1 MTDHSSDPTL
11 LRFREEIAGLDRT
24 ILDAVNTRLELVAEL
39 KRYKASRGM
48 PFVDAERERV
58 LLEELTAANQGPL
71 SAEGLERLVSEIL
84 DLTKREVSRDGT

>member
-11 LRFREEIAGLDRT
+11 LRFREEIAGLDRA

>member
-1 MTDHSSDPTL
+1 VTDHSSDPTL
-11 LRFREEIAGLDRT
+11 LRFREEIAGLDRA

>member
-11 LRFREEIAGLDRT
+11 QRFREEIAGLDRT

-39 KRYKASRGM
+39 KRYKAAQGI

-58 LLEELTAANQGPL
+58 LLEELSAANQGPL
-71 SAEGLERLVSEIL
+71 SADGLRRLVAEIL
-84 DLTKREVSRDGT
+84 DLTKSEVS